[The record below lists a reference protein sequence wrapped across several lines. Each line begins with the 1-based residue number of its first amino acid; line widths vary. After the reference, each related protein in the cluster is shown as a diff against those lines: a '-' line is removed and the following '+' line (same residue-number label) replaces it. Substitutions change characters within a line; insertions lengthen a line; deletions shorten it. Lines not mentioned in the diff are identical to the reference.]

1 MATLAEKLEKI
12 KSPKLQNQHHT
23 AVVLSAV
30 EDTLRDQKADFSST
44 AYFAALLAL
53 LSQSLS
59 AEQGIVNKDLATS
72 VVYLLD
78 ITTTYVP
85 EPILRSKFSQILT
98 SLAPALSL
106 PEIEAPLLRPS
117 IGCLESLLIAQ
128 DAAAWSLPHTAIG
141 PRRATAGL
149 LSLSVDHRPK
159 VRKRAQEA
167 LIKVLKTP
175 PPSPSLDHPAADMCA
190 ESAMKTLSD
199 SITAASKQKKGK
211 RDANSH
217 ENHEPLIIHSLQLVK
232 TLASASGGWPSKKI
246 ESLCELLMNASRSSN
261 EYITM
266 GAFEVF
272 EAIFEGMADEFSSSK
287 LPRLLDAIAELKPAQ
302 NDSQLLPP
310 WIAVLS
316 RGYDVSAQINPEDTF
331 EKLPGLFQ
339 LISGFLASPSHNIRI
354 SASECLISFL
364 HNCIPNS
371 VIIEPSVYDEKT
383 LEKLAH
389 ATADLLS
396 VKYQA
401 AWMEVFNVCSAMFDC
416 YKWQSSPFLVE
427 IVSTVGELRSNE
439 SFHGKKEADGVLSS
453 AIEAMGPEAILEI
466 LPLNIIE
473 QKKGQPGRV
482 WMLPILRDSVT
493 NTNLRHFRSEMVPLS
508 EALYQKIVDF
518 GAAEKSVEVK
528 IFETL
533 VQQTW
538 GILPGYCELP
548 LDLVEAF
555 DQSFAELLSN
565 VLYKQTELRVEVCR
579 ALQNLVESNQA
590 ILSVEAEQDDLI
602 LQRRITKAAATKNI
616 EHLSGFASNLLAVLF
631 NVYSQTL
638 PHHRG
643 YILQC
648 INAYLSITPEQEL
661 NETFTRVITMLESS
675 LTEEQ
680 KEAPAP
686 QGSSAKMPPTS
697 HTLIDLVI
705 AMSIYLPRSSFAGL
719 FGMAAAILNGSSPNP
734 DQQLIKKAYKLI
746 PRLASTE
753 TGREALNERSG
764 ELHALMLATSDKT
777 PASGRRD
784 RMLAIHEL
792 ITHLPTSDLHFI
804 PSILS
809 EVVLGCKES
818 NEKARTAAFD
828 LLIHLANRTCDEER
842 NPAGTVIR
850 NSLVP
855 HMPDDSPDA
864 PATIEEFFTM
874 VSAGLAGSSPH
885 MVAASVTAL
894 SRLFFEYQSKLK
906 PEILGDLVQTVELFL
921 TSNNREIVRS
931 VLGFVK
937 VAVVILPDEALRPRL
952 SALVPNLM
960 AWNKEHK
967 GRLRSKV
974 KGIIDR
980 LVRRFG
986 APLMEALVGEEDR
999 KLVVN
1004 IRKQRERNKR
1014 KKKEGGADEDED
1026 DEDEE
1031 KAGAQQSGNA
1041 FDKAVYGSDSDSDD
1055 ESDDGASDVD
1065 VDGGQA
1071 RIKATGGRKK
1081 GQSTQYIRETSPED
1095 NPLDLLAP
1103 DALANISTTKPSDRF
1118 LNTGP
1123 GSKKKRN
1130 AKFDADGRL
1139 ILGNDDANADVEMGG
1154 AGEGSG
1160 GVNAYLAAVSGPDAV
1175 RRGQKGKVK
1184 MGQAKRGHD
1193 EMDLDDDEAAAVGE
1207 NLRSKGPGRRG
1218 LGAPKTPGVP
1228 DGRVEKRFSP
1238 GGRGGRGGG
1247 RGGDRGFGRGGGRG
1261 GDRGGFGGR
1270 GGGRGGDRGGF
1281 GGRGGGRGGD
1291 RGGFG
1296 GRGGGR
1302 GGDRGGFGGR
1312 GGGRGGDRGGF
1323 GGRGGGGRGQRR

>member
-12 KSPKLQNQHHT
+12 KSPKLQNQHHVSIAASIVPGRSLIKSMQT

-30 EDTLRDQKADFSST
+30 EDTLRDQKADFSPT

-78 ITTTYVP
+78 LTTVYVP
-85 EPILRSKFSQILT
+85 HPILRSKFSQILT
-98 SLAPALSL
+98 GLAPALSL
-106 PEIEAPLLRPS
+106 PEVEAPLLRPS

-128 DAAAWSLPHTAIG
+128 DSPAWNLPHTQIG
-141 PRRATAGL
+141 PRRAMAGL

-167 LIKVLKTP
+167 LVKVLKTP
-175 PPSPSLDHPAADMCA
+175 PPSPSLDHPSADMCA
-190 ESAMKTLSD
+190 ESAMKTLGD
-199 SITAASKQKKGK
+199 SIAAVAKQKKG
-211 RDANSH
+211 RHDSH
-217 ENHEPLIIHSLQLVK
+217 RENHEPLIIHSLQLVK
-232 TLASASGGWPSKKI
+232 TIATASGGWPSKKI
-246 ESLCELLMNASRSSN
+246 EPLCELLMNASRSSN

-266 GAFEVF
+266 WAFEVF
-272 EAIFEGMADEFSSSK
+272 EVIFEGMADEFSSSK
-287 LPRLLDAIAELKPAQ
+287 LPRLLDAISELKPAQ

-316 RGYDVSAQINPEDTF
+316 RGYDVSAQISPEDTF
-331 EKLPGLFQ
+331 EKLPDLFH
-339 LISGFLASPSHNIRI
+339 LIAGFLASPSHNIRV

-383 LEKLAH
+383 LEKLAR
-389 ATADLLS
+389 AAADLLS

-401 AWMEVFNVCSAMFDC
+401 AWMEVFNVSSAMFDC
-416 YKWQSSPFLVE
+416 YKWRSSPFLVDLVTT
-427 IVSTVGELRSNE
+427 IGELRTNE
-439 SFHGKKEADGVLSS
+439 AFHGKKEADRVLGS
-453 AIEAMGPEAILEI
+453 AIEAMGPAAVLEL

-473 QKKGQPGRV
+473 QKNGQPGRV

-493 NTNLRHFRSEMVPLS
+493 NTELGHFRSELVPLS
-508 EALYQKIVDF
+508 EALYQKMVDF
-518 GAAEKSVEVK
+518 GAAEKHVEQK

-538 GILPGYCELP
+538 GVLPGYCELP
-548 LDLVEAF
+548 LDLVEVF

-590 ILSVEAEQDDLI
+590 ILSIESDEDDLI
-602 LQRRITKAAATKNI
+602 LQRRITKAAAKKNI
-616 EHLSGFASNLLAVLF
+616 AHLAGFASNLLAVLF

-648 INAYLSITPEQEL
+648 INAYLSIAPEKVNRFLFTTPSLCLQWLIFRQEL
-661 NETFTRVITMLESS
+661 NETFGRVTAMLESS
-675 LTEEQ
+675 LAEEQ
-680 KEAPAP
+680 QQEPAK
-686 QGSSAKMPPTS
+686 QDESAKMPPTS

-705 AMSIYLPRSSFAGL
+705 AMSIYLPRTSFAGL
-719 FGMAAAILNGSSPNP
+719 FAMAAAILNGSSPNP

-753 TGREALNERSG
+753 TGSAALQERSN
-764 ELHALMLATSDKT
+764 ELQALMLATSDKT
-777 PASGRRD
+777 PPSGRRD
-784 RMLAIHEL
+784 RMLAIHEM

-828 LLIHLANRTCDEER
+828 LLIHLSRRTIDPER
-842 NPAGTVIR
+842 NPTGTVIR

-874 VSAGLAGSSPH
+874 VSAGLAGTSPH

-894 SRLFFEYQSKLK
+894 SRLFFEFYKELR
-906 PEILGDLVQTVELFL
+906 PEILSDLVQTVELFL

-937 VAVVILPDEALRPRL
+937 VAVVVLPDDALRPRL

-986 APLMEALVGEEDR
+986 APLMESLVGDEDR

-1014 KKKEGGADEDED
+1014 KKKEGAAEG

-1031 KAGAQQSGNA
+1031 AEEKAADQQPNNA
-1041 FDKAVYGSDSDSDD
+1041 FDKAVYGSDFSDDSDD
-1055 ESDDGASDVD
+1055 DFDDDASEID
-1065 VDGGQA
+1065 VDGEGVA
-1071 RIKATGGRKK
+1071 RIKGRAPAGKK
-1081 GQSTQYIRETSPED
+1081 KSAQSTQYIRELSPED

-1103 DALANISTTKPSDRF
+1103 NALANISTTKPSQRF

-1123 GSKKKRN
+1123 GSKKKHA

-1139 ILGNDDANADVEMGG
+1139 LLGDDAGDDVEMDGSQG
-1154 AGEGSG
+1154 PAGI
-1160 GVNAYLAAVSGPDAV
+1160 NAYLAAVSGPDAV

-1184 MGQAKRGHD
+1184 MGQSQKKNAGDDMDVD
-1193 EMDLDDDEAAAVGE
+1193 EEEDAAAVNE

-1218 LGAPKTPGVP
+1218 LGAPKTPGAP
-1228 DGRVEKRFSP
+1228 GGSRIEKRRSP
-1238 GGRGGRGGG
+1238 GRGGRGGG
-1247 RGGDRGFGRGGGRG
+1247 GRPGRGRGRA
-1261 GDRGGFGGR
+1261 R
-1270 GGGRGGDRGGF
+1270 
-1281 GGRGGGRGGD
+1281 
-1291 RGGFG
+1291 
-1296 GRGGGR
+1296 
-1302 GGDRGGFGGR
+1302 
-1312 GGGRGGDRGGF
+1312 
-1323 GGRGGGGRGQRR
+1323 

>member
-30 EDTLRDQKADFSST
+30 EDTLRDQKADFSPT

-78 ITTTYVP
+78 ITTAYVP
-85 EPILRSKFSQILT
+85 APILRSKFSQILT

-106 PEIEAPLLRPS
+106 PEVEAPLLRPS
-117 IGCLESLLIAQ
+117 IGSLESLLIAQ
-128 DAAAWSLPHTAIG
+128 DAAAWNLPHTAIG

-167 LIKVLKTP
+167 LIKVLKNP

-199 SITAASKQKKGK
+199 GIAAATKQKKN
-211 RDANSH
+211 RHDAQSR
-217 ENHEPLIIHSLQLVK
+217 ENHEPMIIHSLQLVK
-232 TLASASGGWPSKKI
+232 TIASASGGWPSKKI
-246 ESLCELLMNASRSSN
+246 EALCELLMNASRSMN

-272 EAIFEGMADEFSSSK
+272 EVIFEGMADEFSSSK
-287 LPRLLDAIAELKPAQ
+287 LPRLLDAISELKPAQ

-316 RGYDVSAQINPEDTF
+316 RGYDVSAQIAPEDTF
-331 EKLPGLFQ
+331 EKLPELFQ
-339 LISGFLASPSHNIRI
+339 MIAGFLASPSHNIRV

-383 LEKLAH
+383 LEKLAR
-389 ATADLLS
+389 AASDLLS

-401 AWMEVFNVCSAMFDC
+401 AWIEVFNVCSALFDC
-416 YKWQSSPFLVE
+416 YKWRSSPFLTD
-427 IVSTVGELRSNE
+427 IVSTIGELRTNE
-439 SFHGKKEADGVLSS
+439 SFHGKKEADAVLGS
-453 AIEAMGPEAILEI
+453 AIEAMGPAAVLEI
-466 LPLNIIE
+466 LPLNIID
-473 QKKGQPGRV
+473 QKNGQPGRV

-493 NTNLRHFRSEMVPLS
+493 NTNLGHFRSEFAPLS
-508 EALYQKIVDF
+508 EALYQKMMDF
-518 GAAEKSVEVK
+518 QSLEKPVEAK

-548 LDLVEAF
+548 LDLVESF

-565 VLYKQTELRVEVCR
+565 VLYKQTDLRVELCR

-590 ILSVEAEQDDLI
+590 ILSVETEEEDMI
-602 LQRRITKAAATKNI
+602 LQRRITKAAAAKNI
-616 EHLSGFASNLLAVLF
+616 AHLAGFASNLLAVLF

-643 YILQC
+643 FILQC
-648 INAYLSITPEQEL
+648 INAYLSITPENEL
-661 NETFTRVITMLESS
+661 NETFTRVTTMLEES
-675 LTEEQ
+675 LVTEQ
-680 KEAPAP
+680 NNPTKVDP
-686 QGSSAKMPPTS
+686 SNKMPPTS

-705 AMSIYLPRSSFAGL
+705 AMSIYLPRSSFSGL
-719 FGMAAAILNGSSPNP
+719 FAMAAAILNGSSPNP

-746 PRLASTE
+746 PRLGSTE
-753 TGREALNERSG
+753 VGSAALQERSG
-764 ELHALMLATSDKT
+764 ELQALMLATIDKT

-792 ITHLPTSDLHFI
+792 ITHLPTSELHFI
-804 PSILS
+804 PAILS

-828 LLIHLANRTCDEER
+828 LLIHLARRCGDDER

-850 NSLVP
+850 NSLVS

-894 SRLFFEYQSKLK
+894 SRLFFEFQTKLRA
-906 PEILGDLVQTVELFL
+906 EVLTDLVQTVELFL

-937 VAVVILPDEALRPRL
+937 VAVVVLPDDTLRPRL
-952 SALVPNLM
+952 ATLVPNLM

-986 APLMEALVGEEDR
+986 APLMESLVGEADR

-1014 KKKEGGADEDED
+1014 KKKEGAEGSDDEDED
-1026 DEDEE
+1026 
-1031 KAGAQQSGNA
+1031 KAADQQSGNA
-1041 FDKAVYGSDSDSDD
+1041 FDKAVYGSDFSDDSDD
-1055 ESDDGASDVD
+1055 GDDGSDVE
-1065 VDGGQA
+1065 VDETT
-1071 RIKATGGRKK
+1071 RIKGKK
-1081 GQSTQYIRETSPED
+1081 DRSQNNQYIREMSPED

-1103 DALANISTTKPSDRF
+1103 DALANISTTKPSLRF

-1123 GSKKKRN
+1123 GSKRKHA
-1130 AKFDADGRL
+1130 AKFDANGKL
-1139 ILGNDDANADVEMGG
+1139 LLGDDIEDVDM
-1154 AGEGSG
+1154 AGDAPAG

-1184 MGQAKRGHD
+1184 MGQTKRGGD
-1193 EMDLDDDEAAAVGE
+1193 AMDLDDEEEAALNE
-1207 NLRSKGPGRRG
+1207 DMRNKGPQTGRRG
-1218 LGAPKTPGVP
+1218 LGAPK
-1228 DGRVEKRFSP
+1228 SP
-1238 GGRGGRGGG
+1238 GAPGGGRIEKNRSSWGGRGGG
-1247 RGGDRGFGRGGGRG
+1247 DRDRGRGFSRGGGGRGGGDRGRGGFGRGGGGDRGRGGFSRGGGGRG
-1261 GDRGGFGGR
+1261 GDRGGRGR
-1270 GGGRGGDRGGF
+1270 GGGDRGR
-1281 GGRGGGRGGD
+1281 GRR
-1291 RGGFG
+1291 
-1296 GRGGGR
+1296 
-1302 GGDRGGFGGR
+1302 
-1312 GGGRGGDRGGF
+1312 
-1323 GGRGGGGRGQRR
+1323 

>member
-72 VVYLLD
+72 VIYLLD
-78 ITTTYVP
+78 ITTTFVP
-85 EPILRSKFSQILT
+85 APILRSKFSQILT

-106 PEIEAPLLRPS
+106 PEVDAPLLRPS

-128 DAAAWSLPHTAIG
+128 DAAAWNLPHTQVG

-167 LIKVLKTP
+167 LIKVLKAP
-175 PPSPSLDHPAADMCA
+175 P
-190 ESAMKTLSD
+190 ESVAGPPGCGY
-199 SITAASKQKKGK
+199 KKGRQDAH
-211 RDANSH
+211 RD
-217 ENHEPLIIHSLQLVK
+217 NHEPLIIHSLQLVK
-232 TLASASGGWPSKKI
+232 TIASASGGWPSKKI
-246 ESLCELLMNASRSSN
+246 EALCELLMNASRSSN

-272 EAIFEGMADEFSSSK
+272 EVIFEGMADEFSSAK
-287 LPRLLDAIAELKPAQ
+287 LPRLLDAISELKPAQ

-331 EKLPGLFQ
+331 EKLPSLFQ
-339 LISGFLASPSHNIRI
+339 LISGFLASPSHNIRV

-371 VIIEPSVYDEKT
+371 VIVDASVYDEKT
-383 LEKLAH
+383 LEKLARS
-389 ATADLLS
+389 AAELLS

-401 AWMEVFNVCSAMFDC
+401 AWQEVFNVCSAMFDC
-416 YKWQSSPFLVE
+416 FKWRSSPILVD
-427 IVSTVGELRSNE
+427 IVTTIGELRSNE
-439 SFHGKKEADGVLSS
+439 SFHGKKEADSVLGS
-453 AIEAMGPEAILEI
+453 AIEAMGPEAVLEL
-466 LPLNIIE
+466 LPLNIIQ
-473 QKKGQPGRV
+473 QKNGQPGRV

-493 NTNLRHFRSEMVPLS
+493 NTNLGHFRSELVPLS
-508 EALYQKIVDF
+508 EALYQKMMDF
-518 GAAEKSVEVK
+518 KSAEKPVETK

-548 LDLVEAF
+548 LDLTEAF
-555 DQSFAELLSN
+555 DQTFAELLSN

-590 ILSVEAEQDDLI
+590 ILTVESDEDDLI
-602 LQRRITKAAATKNI
+602 LQRRITKSAAKKNI
-616 EHLSGFASNLLAVLF
+616 AHLASFASNLLAVLF

-648 INAYLSITPEQEL
+648 INAYLSITPEEEL
-661 NETFTRVITMLESS
+661 NETFTRVTTMLESS
-675 LTEEQ
+675 LVEEQ
-680 KEAPAP
+680 NAPAK
-686 QGSSAKMPPTS
+686 QGLSDKMPPTS

-705 AMSIYLPRSSFAGL
+705 AMSIYLPRSSFSGL
-719 FGMAAAILNGSSPNP
+719 FAMAATILNGSSPNP

-753 TGREALNERSG
+753 TGRAALEERSG
-764 ELHALMLATSDKT
+764 ELQTLMLATSDTT

-784 RMLAIHEL
+784 RMLAIDEL
-792 ITHLPTSDLHFI
+792 VTNLPTSDLHFI

-828 LLIHLANRTCDEER
+828 LLIHLARRTIDSER
-842 NPAGTVIR
+842 NPPGTVIR

-894 SRLFFEYQSKLK
+894 SRLFFEFYKDLR
-906 PEILGDLVQTVELFL
+906 PEVLSDLVQTVELFL

-937 VAVVILPDEALRPRL
+937 VAVVILPDETLRPRL
-952 SALVPNLM
+952 STLVPNLM

-980 LVRRFG
+980 LVRRIG

-1014 KKKEGGADEDED
+1014 KKKEGAADDDEEED
-1026 DEDEE
+1026 DD
-1031 KAGAQQSGNA
+1031 KAPGQQQSGNA
-1041 FDKAVYGSDSDSDD
+1041 FDKAVYGSDFSDSDED
-1055 ESDDGASDVD
+1055 FDDDASEIDVD
-1065 VDGGQA
+1065 NDGQA
-1071 RIKATGGRKK
+1071 RIKGRGPGGKK
-1081 GQSTQYIRETSPED
+1081 KSAQSSQYIREMSPED

-1103 DALANISTTKPSDRF
+1103 DALANISTTKPSLRF

-1123 GSKKKRN
+1123 GSKKRRS

-1139 ILGNDDANADVEMGG
+1139 ILGDNDAADVEMSG
-1154 AGEGSG
+1154 AAQGGSG
-1160 GVNAYLAAVSGPDAV
+1160 INAYLAAVSGPDAV

-1184 MGQAKRGHD
+1184 MGQAKRGGGD
-1193 EMDLDDDEAAAVGE
+1193 AMDLDDEDDAAAIGE
-1207 NLRSKGPGRRG
+1207 DLRSKGQGQGRRG
-1218 LGAPKTPGVP
+1218 LGAPKTPGAP
-1228 DGRVEKRFSP
+1228 GAGRIEKRRSPGGMTVLAVVEIQLSLFDSVTTVPRLWSLSSPCLIVDVIPHNTPPSLAIPFGGRLGVTFSP
-1238 GGRGGRGGG
+1238 G
-1247 RGGDRGFGRGGGRG
+1247 
-1261 GDRGGFGGR
+1261 
-1270 GGGRGGDRGGF
+1270 
-1281 GGRGGGRGGD
+1281 
-1291 RGGFG
+1291 
-1296 GRGGGR
+1296 
-1302 GGDRGGFGGR
+1302 
-1312 GGGRGGDRGGF
+1312 
-1323 GGRGGGGRGQRR
+1323 

>member
-30 EDTLRDQKADFSST
+30 EDTLRDQKADFSPT

-59 AEQGIVNKDLATS
+59 ATEGIVNKELATS

-78 ITTTYVP
+78 LTTAYAP
-85 EPILRSKFSQILT
+85 ASILRSKFSQILT

-106 PEIEAPLLRPS
+106 PEVDAPLLRPS

-128 DAAAWSLPHTAIG
+128 DAASWNLPHTQVG
-141 PRRATAGL
+141 PRRAMAGL

-159 VRKRAQEA
+159 VRKRAQDA
-167 LIKVLKTP
+167 LINVLKSS

-190 ESAMKTLSD
+190 ESAMKTLAD
-199 SITAASKQKKGK
+199 SIAAAGKQKKGRQEAQHH
-211 RDANSH
+211 RDT
-217 ENHEPLIIHSLQLVK
+217 HEPLVIHSLQLVK
-232 TLASASGGWPSKKI
+232 TIASASGGWPSKKI

-272 EAIFEGMADEFSSSK
+272 EVIFEGMADEFSSAK
-287 LPRLLDAIAELKPAQ
+287 LPRLLDAISELKPAQ

-331 EKLPGLFQ
+331 AKLPDLFQ
-339 LISGFLASPSHNIRI
+339 LISGFLASPSNNIRV

-364 HNCIPNS
+364 HNCIPDS
-371 VIIEPSVYDEKT
+371 VIVDASVYDEKT
-383 LEKLAH
+383 LEKLARA
-389 ATADLLS
+389 ATDLLS

-401 AWMEVFNVCSAMFDC
+401 AWMEVFNVCAAMFDC
-416 YKWQSSPFLVE
+416 FKWRSSPFLVD
-427 IVSTVGELRSNE
+427 IVTTIGELRSNE
-439 SFHGKKEADGVLSS
+439 SFHGKKEADRVLGS
-453 AIEAMGPEAILEI
+453 AIQAMGPAAVLEL
-466 LPLNIIE
+466 LPLNIID
-473 QKKGQPGRV
+473 QKPGQPGRV
-482 WMLPILRDSVT
+482 WLLPILRDSVT
-493 NTNLRHFRSEMVPLS
+493 NTNLRHFRTEMVPLS
-508 EALYQKIVDF
+508 EALYQKVVNY
-518 GAAEKSVEVK
+518 GAAEKTVEVK

-548 LDLVEAF
+548 LDLIDAF
-555 DQSFAELLSN
+555 DQGFAELLSN
-565 VLYKQTELRVEVCR
+565 VLYKQTELRVDVCR

-590 ILSVEAEQDDLI
+590 ILSVEGDEDDLI
-602 LQRRITKAAATKNI
+602 LQRRITKAAAKKNI
-616 EHLSGFASNLLAVLF
+616 AHLAGFSSNLLAVLF

-638 PHHRG
+638 PHYRG

-648 INAYLSITPEQEL
+648 INAYLSIAPETEL
-661 NETFTRVITMLESS
+661 NDTFVRVTSMLESS
-675 LTEEQ
+675 LASEQ
-680 KEAPAP
+680 EAAAAK
-686 QGSSAKMPPTS
+686 QADSSSTDKMPPTS

-705 AMSIYLPRSSFAGL
+705 AMSIYLPRSSFSGL
-719 FGMAAAILNGSSPNP
+719 FALAAHILNSPSPNP

-753 TGREALNERSG
+753 TGSAALQERSG

-804 PSILS
+804 PSIMS

-828 LLIHLANRTCDEER
+828 LLIHLAKRTIDPER

-874 VSAGLAGSSPH
+874 VSAGLAGTSPH

-894 SRLFFEYQSKLK
+894 SRLFFDFHTQLQ
-906 PEILGDLVQTVELFL
+906 PEMVTDLVQTVELFL

-937 VAVVILPDEALRPRL
+937 VAVVVLPEDILRPRL
-952 SALVPNLM
+952 ATLVPNLM

-986 APLMEALVGEEDR
+986 APLLESLVGEADR

-1004 IRKQRERNKR
+1004 IRKQRERSKR
-1014 KKKEGGADEDED
+1014 KKKEGAEAEGEDGEEAEEDGARQ
-1026 DEDEE
+1026 
-1031 KAGAQQSGNA
+1031 AGNA
-1041 FDKAVYGSDSDSDD
+1041 FDKAVYGSDFSDSSDND
-1055 ESDDGASDVD
+1055 NSDDDASEIDVD
-1065 VDGGQA
+1065 DQGVA
-1071 RIKATGGRKK
+1071 RIKGRPNANKK
-1081 GQSTQYIRETSPED
+1081 KSSAQGNQYIRELSPED

-1103 DALANISTTKPSDRF
+1103 NALANISTTKPSQRF

-1123 GSKKKRN
+1123 GARRKRS
-1130 AKFDADGRL
+1130 AKVDADGRL
-1139 ILGNDDANADVEMGG
+1139 VLGGDDDDAADVELSG
-1154 AGEGSG
+1154 AAAGPAGI
-1160 GVNAYLAAVSGPDAV
+1160 NAYLAAVSGPDAV
-1175 RRGQKGKVK
+1175 RRGQKGKLK
-1184 MGQAKRGHD
+1184 IGQAQKKKSGGGD
-1193 EMDLDDDEAAAVGE
+1193 GMDLDEEDEGDVNAQMRGAA
-1207 NLRSKGPGRRG
+1207 GPGRRG
-1218 LGAPKTPGVP
+1218 LGMPKTPGASGNTG
-1228 DGRVEKRFSP
+1228 GRVEKRRSP
-1238 GGRGGRGGG
+1238 GKS
-1247 RGGDRGFGRGGGRG
+1247 
-1261 GDRGGFGGR
+1261 
-1270 GGGRGGDRGGF
+1270 
-1281 GGRGGGRGGD
+1281 
-1291 RGGFG
+1291 
-1296 GRGGGR
+1296 
-1302 GGDRGGFGGR
+1302 
-1312 GGGRGGDRGGF
+1312 
-1323 GGRGGGGRGQRR
+1323 GRGQIRAGRGRRR

>member
-30 EDTLRDQKADFSST
+30 EDTLRDQKADFSPT

-59 AEQGIVNKDLATS
+59 ADQGIVNKDLATS

-78 ITTTYVP
+78 ITTGYVP
-85 EPILRSKFSQILT
+85 APILRSKFSQILT
-98 SLAPALSL
+98 GLAPALSL
-106 PEIEAPLLRPS
+106 PEVEAPLLRPS

-128 DAAAWSLPHTAIG
+128 DAAAWNLPHTQIG

-159 VRKRAQEA
+159 VRKRAQDA
-167 LIKVLKTP
+167 LVKVLKTP

-190 ESAMKTLSD
+190 ESAMKTLGD
-199 SITAASKQKKGK
+199 SIATALKQKKGK
-211 RDANSH
+211 HDAH
-217 ENHEPLIIHSLQLVK
+217 KDNHEPLIIHSLQLVK
-232 TLASASGGWPSKKI
+232 TIATASGGWPSKKI
-246 ESLCELLMNASRSSN
+246 ESLCELLMNASRSTN

-272 EAIFEGMADEFSSSK
+272 EVIFEGMADEFSSSK
-287 LPRLLDAIAELKPAQ
+287 LPRLLEAISELKPAQ

-316 RGYDVSAQINPEDTF
+316 RGYDVSAQISPEDTF
-331 EKLPGLFQ
+331 EKLPELFQ
-339 LISGFLASPSHNIRI
+339 LISGFLASPSHNIRV

-371 VIIEPSVYDEKT
+371 VIVDPSVYDEKT
-383 LEKLAH
+383 LEKLAK
-389 ATADLLS
+389 AAADLLS

-416 YKWQSSPFLVE
+416 FKWRSSPFLTNL
-427 IVSTVGELRSNE
+427 VSTVGELRSNE

-453 AIEAMGPEAILEI
+453 AIEAMGPAAVLEI

-473 QKKGQPGRV
+473 QKNGQPGRV
-482 WMLPILRDSVT
+482 WLLPILRDSVT
-493 NTNLRHFRSEMVPLS
+493 NTDLRHFRSEFVPLS
-508 EALYQKIVDF
+508 EALYQKMVDF
-518 GAAEKSVEVK
+518 RSAEKHVEMK

-548 LDLVEAF
+548 LDLIEAF

-565 VLYKQTELRVEVCR
+565 VLYKQAELRVDICR

-590 ILSVEAEQDDLI
+590 ILEVESEVEDLI

-616 EHLSGFASNLLAVLF
+616 AHLAGFASNLLAVLF

-648 INAYLSITPEQEL
+648 INSYLSITPEAEL
-661 NETFTRVITMLESS
+661 NETFFRVTAMLESS
-675 LTEEQ
+675 LAEEQ
-680 KEAPAP
+680 QQEAPK
-686 QGSSAKMPPTS
+686 QDQVNKMPPTS

-705 AMSIYLPRSSFAGL
+705 AMSIYLPRTSFSGL
-719 FGMAAAILNGSSPNP
+719 FAMAAAILNGTSPNP

-753 TGREALNERSG
+753 TGSAALQERSG
-764 ELHALMLATSDKT
+764 ELQALMLATSDKT

-792 ITHLPTSDLHFI
+792 ITHLPTSELHFI
-804 PSILS
+804 PAILS

-828 LLIHLANRTCDEER
+828 LLIHLAHRTTDPER
-842 NPAGTVIR
+842 NPEGTVIR

-894 SRLFFEYQSKLK
+894 SRLFFEFHTQLR
-906 PEILGDLVQTVELFL
+906 PEVLSDLVATVELFL

-937 VAVVILPDEALRPRL
+937 VAVVVLPDEALRPRL
-952 SALVPNLM
+952 NALVPNLM

-986 APLMEALVGEEDR
+986 APLMESLVGEDDR

-1014 KKKEGGADEDED
+1014 KKKEGAEDDDEEDE
-1026 DEDEE
+1026 
-1031 KAGAQQSGNA
+1031 KPAQQQSGGNA
-1041 FDKAVYGSDSDSDD
+1041 FDKAVYGSDSEDSDD
-1055 ESDDGASDVD
+1055 GSDDGASDVD
-1065 VDGGQA
+1065 VDETA
-1071 RIKATGGRKK
+1071 RIRGKGAGGRNK
-1081 GQSTQYIRETSPED
+1081 GHSTQYIRETSPDD

-1103 DALANISTTKPSDRF
+1103 DALANISTTKPSLRF

-1139 ILGNDDANADVEMGG
+1139 LLGDDDAAEDVEMGG
-1154 AGEGSG
+1154 AQAG
-1160 GVNAYLAAVSGPDAV
+1160 GVNAYLEAVSGPDAV

-1184 MGQAKRGHD
+1184 MGQAKRGSD
-1193 EMDLDDDEAAAVGE
+1193 AMDLDEDDEGAIKE
-1207 NLRSKGPGRRG
+1207 SIQGRRG
-1218 LGAPKTPGVP
+1218 LGAPKTHG
-1228 DGRVEKRFSP
+1228 SP
-1238 GGRGGRGGG
+1238 GGGRIEKRRTPFKGKGGG
-1247 RGGDRGFGRGGGRG
+1247 MKGDGARG
-1261 GDRGGFGGR
+1261 RGGFGGR
-1270 GGGRGGDRGGF
+1270 GGGRGGDRGGRGGF
-1281 GGRGGGRGGD
+1281 GARGGRGGFGD
-1291 RGGFG
+1291 RGGGFG

-1302 GGDRGGFGGR
+1302 GGFGDRGGR
-1312 GGGRGGDRGGF
+1312 GGS
-1323 GGRGGGGRGQRR
+1323 GGRGRGSR